1 MKKVIHLQRKSQMV
15 CVGQKGGTW
24 KWGGEKGIS
33 KDKAAK
39 KS

>member
-24 KWGGEKGIS
+24 KWGGGEK
-33 KDKAAK
+33 A
-39 KS
+39 